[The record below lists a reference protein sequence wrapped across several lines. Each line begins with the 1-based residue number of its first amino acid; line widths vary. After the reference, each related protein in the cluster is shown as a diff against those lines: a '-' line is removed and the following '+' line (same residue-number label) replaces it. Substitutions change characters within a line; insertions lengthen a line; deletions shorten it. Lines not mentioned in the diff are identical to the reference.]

1 MPKTIAKTDA
11 ATLKQL
17 QAAAKTGMP
26 PVANLKTLP
35 KKLTINQTQILITNS
50 LQTSDIIINENANL
64 TLVALLKK
72 GFHEPQ
78 KINFHLKGEN
88 SQVTFLGLIIG
99 RNDEKF
105 HFETISNH
113 TVPNTN
119 AYYYIRAAMFDR
131 SEIDYKGNLII
142 KPKAQITDCYLAHH
156 TLMLSRDAKT
166 NSIPSLEIE
175 ADDVKA
181 GHAATIG
188 KVDDDMI
195 FYFQSRGIDKKQA
208 QEMLIQGFL
217 ENDLKKIPNEEAQK
231 TLTQAIADLL
241 RTTNAQS

>member
-1 MPKTIAKTDA
+1 MPKTIVKTS
-11 ATLKQL
+11 TN
-17 QAAAKTGMP
+17 TGIP
-26 PVANLKTLP
+26 PVTNLKTLP
-35 KKLTINQTQILITNS
+35 KELTINKTQIIIASS
-50 LQTSDIIINENANL
+50 LQTSDIIVNENANL
-64 TLVALLKK
+64 TFVALLTQ
-72 GFHEPQ
+72 GFDELQ

-105 HFETISNH
+105 TFETISNH

-119 AYYYIRAAMFDR
+119 AYYYIRAAMFDH

-166 NSIPSLEIE
+166 NSVPSLEIE

-231 TLTQAIADLL
+231 NLTKAIANLL
-241 RTTNAQS
+241 RTTNARS